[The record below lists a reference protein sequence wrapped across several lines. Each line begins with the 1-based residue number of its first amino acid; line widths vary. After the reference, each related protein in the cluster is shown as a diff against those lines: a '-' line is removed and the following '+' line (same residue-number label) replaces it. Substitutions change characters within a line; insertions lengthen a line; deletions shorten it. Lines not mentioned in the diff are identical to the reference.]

1 MAAFSRLCF
10 DRRMLAYD
18 RRSEPRVG
26 ERVPYVIVYGTP
38 GLPLI
43 QLVRRPLEVLQ
54 DPSLRLNATYYITK
68 QILPPLARVFSLI
81 GIDVFSW
88 YHELP
93 RVSVFRQKLQVQ
105 CICVLSGLIV
115 TASGMRLLGGNSKGY
130 FVKQC
135 LGLKYAVLIL
145 RSSVWSFFHVIN
157 QFFQPALL
165 CRVDHRHLPFPDPF
179 YSLRD
184 YFSITVFLA
193 VCICASDWSYH
204 LLNLSILGVGTPV
217 FPKCSED
224 LSSV

>member
-1 MAAFSRLCF
+1 MNVPLDAFSRLCF

-26 ERVPYVIVYGTP
+26 ERVPYVIVYGMP

-93 RVSVFRQKLQVQ
+93 RVSVFKQELASAVHL
-105 CICVLSGLIV
+105 CAVFGLV
-115 TASGMRLLGGNSKGY
+115 TFSGMRLIGSNSKSY
-130 FVKQC
+130 FVKLC
-135 LGLKYAVLIL
+135 LIHKYAVLIP
-145 RSSVWSFFHVIN
+145 RSSVCFFFPHSKSFFQTV
-157 QFFQPALL
+157 LL
-165 CRVDHRHLPFPDPF
+165 CRVDHI
-179 YSLRD
+179 S
-184 YFSITVFLA
+184 
-193 VCICASDWSYH
+193 
-204 LLNLSILGVGTPV
+204 
-217 FPKCSED
+217 
-224 LSSV
+224 SSVS

>member
-1 MAAFSRLCF
+1 MTLAQDAFSRLCV

-26 ERVPYVIVYGTP
+26 ERVPYVIVYGMP

-93 RVSVFRQKLQVQ
+93 RVSAFKQELASAVHLCAVF
-105 CICVLSGLIV
+105 GLVV
-115 TASGMRLLGGNSKGY
+115 TFRGMRFIGGNNKCYS
-130 FVKQC
+130 VKQC
-135 LGLKYAVLIL
+135 LMLKYVVLIPSL
-145 RSSVWSFFHVIN
+145 CGAFFHIVN
-157 QFFQPALL
+157 HFFYQPFCAGL
-165 CRVDHRHLPFPDPF
+165 
-179 YSLRD
+179 
-184 YFSITVFLA
+184 ITVIFCFL
-193 VCICASDWSYH
+193 IPSM
-204 LLNLSILGVGTPV
+204 
-217 FPKCSED
+217 
-224 LSSV
+224 

>member
-1 MAAFSRLCF
+1 MNLPLDAFSRPCF

-26 ERVPYVIVYGTP
+26 ERVPYVVVYGMP

-43 QLVRRPLEVLQ
+43 QLVRRPIEVLQ

-93 RVSVFRQKLQVQ
+93 RVSVFKQELASAVYLWA
-105 CICVLSGLIV
+105 VFGLIV
-115 TASGMRLLGGNSKGY
+115 TSSGMRLIGGNSKGY

-135 LGLKYAVLIL
+135 LMLKYAVLIL
-145 RSSVWSFFHVIN
+145 RSSVWGFFPRSKSI
-157 QFFQPALL
+157 
-165 CRVDHRHLPFPDPF
+165 
-179 YSLRD
+179 
-184 YFSITVFLA
+184 FS
-193 VCICASDWSYH
+193 ASPS
-204 LLNLSILGVGTPV
+204 GQG
-217 FPKCSED
+217 
-224 LSSV
+224 

>member
-1 MAAFSRLCF
+1 MNLPLDAFSRLCF

-93 RVSVFRQKLQVQ
+93 RVSAFEQESASTVHLRAVFALV
-105 CICVLSGLIV
+105 V
-115 TASGMRLLGGNSKGY
+115 TFSGMRLIGGNRKGY

-135 LGLKYAVLIL
+135 LMLKYVVLIL
-145 RSSVWSFFHVIN
+145 RSSAWGFFFHIAN
-157 QFFQPALL
+157 KFF
-165 CRVDHRHLPFPDPF
+165 HPF
-179 YSLRD
+179 SVGL
-184 YFSITVFLA
+184 ITVIFCFLIPFI
-193 VCICASDWSYH
+193 V
-204 LLNLSILGVGTPV
+204 
-217 FPKCSED
+217 
-224 LSSV
+224 